1 MYYVFNRLSMQLLK
15 LCCTCMYICGRQ
27 LYAYIQILYIMVALL
42 AVVLLVV
49 VASGHLC
56 PLGFEPAQYCSSG
69 NETRKCKCRKNL
81 HYSIKCVEE
90 KQQLYLR
97 IGYCMSTYNDTDM
110 TVVIGRCPYIH
121 PSARNSS
128 KFPYFP
134 FPPNMTAS
142 EVNGYMCGEMNR
154 TGRLCGRCENGT
166 GPSVFSLDLKCVR
179 CLDSSYG
186 WAVYLAAEFIPITVV
201 VLLVIL
207 FRIRLCADYMN
218 ALVFFC
224 NIGSA
229 GLLYFRPVD
238 IFSSFPSNSERSII
252 SIIIS
257 IYNIFNL
264 QFFQNFFTPFC
275 ISEEMTN
282 LEVLALR
289 CLVALYP
296 LLLILVI
303 YALVCLYDRNFKPL
317 VLVWRPFG
325 AIFSCFRKQF
335 NVRHS
340 LIHAF
345 ASFFLLFI
353 FSSSA
358 VSYSFIH
365 HTYLHHI
372 NSSKISTIFYWDGSD
387 TRSDTNISVLT
398 STMLIIY
405 AILPI
410 VLMLVYPTRTF
421 QKCLNCCG
429 LRCLP
434 LHIFLDAFQGCYKNG
449 TDGTRDY
456 RYFAGLYLLFR
467 FLVVSDLLHYF
478 ITHHLNPVFVL
489 VIFSFSFALC
499 RPYKNNC
506 FNGIDCL
513 FHAILAL
520 LVLVFSFLDSLSA
533 SVPLRTFLFL
543 LLSTP
548 LFYLMI
554 LIGCFLFPKCKTVFF
569 SFLYTF
575 LSNF

>member
-15 LCCTCMYICGRQ
+15 LCTCMYICCRQ
-27 LYAYIQILYIMVALL
+27 LYACIQILYIMVALL

-110 TVVIGRCPYIH
+110 TFVIGRCPYIH

-224 NIGSA
+224 NTVSA
-229 GLLYFRPVD
+229 CLLYYRPVQIYD
-238 IFSSFPSNSERSII
+238 FSVIPDLSAVSILL
-252 SIIIS
+252 S

-264 QFFQNFFTPFC
+264 RFFQN
-275 ISEEMTN
+275 
-282 LEVLALR
+282 
-289 CLVALYP
+289 
-296 LLLILVI
+296 
-303 YALVCLYDRNFKPL
+303 
-317 VLVWRPFG
+317 
-325 AIFSCFRKQF
+325 
-335 NVRHS
+335 
-340 LIHAF
+340 
-345 ASFFLLFI
+345 
-353 FSSSA
+353 
-358 VSYSFIH
+358 
-365 HTYLHHI
+365 
-372 NSSKISTIFYWDGSD
+372 
-387 TRSDTNISVLT
+387 
-398 STMLIIY
+398 
-405 AILPI
+405 
-410 VLMLVYPTRTF
+410 
-421 QKCLNCCG
+421 
-429 LRCLP
+429 
-434 LHIFLDAFQGCYKNG
+434 
-449 TDGTRDY
+449 
-456 RYFAGLYLLFR
+456 YF
-467 FLVVSDLLHYF
+467 
-478 ITHHLNPVFVL
+478 P
-489 VIFSFSFALC
+489 
-499 RPYKNNC
+499 
-506 FNGIDCL
+506 
-513 FHAILAL
+513 
-520 LVLVFSFLDSLSA
+520 
-533 SVPLRTFLFL
+533 
-543 LLSTP
+543 
-548 LFYLMI
+548 
-554 LIGCFLFPKCKTVFF
+554 
-569 SFLYTF
+569 
-575 LSNF
+575 

>member
-1 MYYVFNRLSMQLLK
+1 MKME
-15 LCCTCMYICGRQ
+15 
-27 LYAYIQILYIMVALL
+27 ALL
-42 AVVLLVV
+42 VVGLSLLLV
-49 VASGHLC
+49 VASGHQC

-69 NETRKCKCRKNL
+69 NETRNCKCRKNL
-81 HYSIKCVEE
+81 DYRIKCEE
-90 KQQLYLR
+90 ETQQLYLL

-110 TVVIGRCPYIH
+110 TVVLGGCPYIH
-121 PSARNSS
+121 PSARNSY

-134 FPPNMTAS
+134 FPPNMTTS

-186 WAVYLAAEFIPITVV
+186 WAVYLTAEFIPITVF

-224 NIGSA
+224 NIISA
-229 GLLYFRPVD
+229 GLLYYKPVYD
-238 IFSSFPSNSERSII
+238 FSVALSNGEIVVVSALL
-252 SIIIS
+252 S
-257 IYNIFNL
+257 IYSIFNL
-264 QFFQNFFTPFC
+264 QFFQNYFPPLC

-282 LEVLALR
+282 MEVLALR
-289 CLVALYP
+289 YLVALYP

-303 YALVCLYDRNFKPL
+303 YALLCLYDRNFRPL

-325 AIFSCFRKQF
+325 AIISCFRKQF
-335 NVRHS
+335 NVRQS

-345 ASFFLLFI
+345 ASFFLLSYY
-353 FSSSA
+353 SSSS
-358 VSYSFIH
+358 VSYSFFR
-365 HTYLHHI
+365 HTYLYDI
-372 NSSKISTIFYWDGSD
+372 NSSKVSTVLYWEGVNSTTNNIFY
-387 TRSDTNISVLT
+387 VLT
-398 STMLIIY
+398 LLII
-405 AILPI
+405 LPT

-434 LHIFLDAFQGCYKNG
+434 LHIFMDAFQGCYKNG

-467 FLVVSDLLHYF
+467 FLVFSDLLN
-478 ITHHLNPVFVL
+478 IVINDDKNPSFFVA
-489 VIFSFSFALC
+489 IFSFSFALC
-499 RPYKNNC
+499 CPYKNNC
-506 FNGIDCL
+506 FNVVDCL

-520 LVLVFSFLDSLSA
+520 LCLIFSSDS
-533 SVPLRTFLFL
+533 SVPLRAVL
-543 LLSTP
+543 LPLLCTP
-548 LFYLMI
+548 LFYLVI
-554 LIGCFLFPKCKTVFF
+554 LIGWFLFPKCKTFFFVFQ
-569 SFLYTF
+569 
-575 LSNF
+575 